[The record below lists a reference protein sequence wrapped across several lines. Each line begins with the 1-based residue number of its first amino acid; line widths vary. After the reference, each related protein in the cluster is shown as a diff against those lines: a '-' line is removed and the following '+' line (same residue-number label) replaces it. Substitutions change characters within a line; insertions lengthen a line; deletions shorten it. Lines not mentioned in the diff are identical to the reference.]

1 MLSTA
6 DQLKFP
12 TPQPSLTQAIYLTAD
27 QNLLQFVVDYYYRR
41 YSEYFAQSGALKEL
55 GVRYSYA
62 IPSSPKLVLAPL
74 PPQAQAL
81 ASKANVLCTVD
92 SIELGLTFPDN
103 REVKFQCRADILATC
118 FLAGKRLVMKVDTA
132 VASTGGQVDPVAS
145 QVLEKAVLPVLVRWL
160 EKLLLPELTQGVG
173 DLFHATATSATV
185 EDGQINAYAQVVAE
199 QPTQLGMA
207 LPRVDMPPVPGAG
220 RVRAVVREDALNLVL
235 AALTPDKPFKKEDKA
250 SYSVFSGECE
260 VKASIVN
267 PTVDISGDAMACTMK
282 VKASAK
288 VSGKVAGIGESI
300 KLSGECTVKPVIRL
314 KVVNGGAKVAV
325 EFDLKRS
332 DLSVKLSGD
341 WGPLDFARKSLN
353 KVLNELLDDVL
364 DAVALFVSRLEIPVF
379 DVDKL
384 VHSAGLKV
392 DITADELGF
401 RSGTM
406 YGQFTIREQK

>member
-12 TPQPSLTQAIYLTAD
+12 VPKPQLTQAVYLTAD
-27 QNLLQFVVDYYYRR
+27 QTLLQFVIDYYYRR
-41 YSEYFAQSGALKEL
+41 YSQYFSQSGEVKEL
-55 GVRYSYA
+55 GVRYSYS
-62 IPSSPKLVLAPL
+62 IPSSPKLQLAPL
-74 PPQAQAL
+74 PPQLQAL

-92 SIELGLTFPDN
+92 SIELGLTFPD

-118 FLAGKRLVMKVDTA
+118 FLAGQRLVMKVDKA

-160 EKLLLPELTQGVG
+160 EQLLLPELTQGMG
-173 DLFHATATSATV
+173 DFFHATATSATV

-199 QPTQLGMA
+199 QQTQLGMA
-207 LPRVDMPPVPGAG
+207 LPRVDMQPVPGAG
-220 RVRAVVREDALNLVL
+220 RVRAVVREDAINLVL

-250 SYSVFSGECE
+250 SHSVFSGECE

-267 PTVDISGDAMACTMK
+267 PTVDISGDAMTFTMK

-288 VSGKVAGIGESI
+288 VSGKVAGVGESI
-300 KLSGECTVKPVIRL
+300 KLSGECTVKPVVRL

-332 DLSVKLSGD
+332 DLDVKLSGN

-364 DAVALFVSRLEIPVF
+364 NAVAMFISRLELPVF
-379 DVDKL
+379 EMEQLAKT
-384 VHSAGLKV
+384 AGLKV

-406 YGQFTIREQK
+406 YGQFTLREQK